1 MKKNIKYNSLINFSK
16 ILALCV
22 IFVFI
27 SCSNKQDENLT
38 SYVNPFIGTGAHGH
52 TFPGATVPFGMVQLS
67 PDTRTGNWD
76 ACSGYHYSDTSIIGF
91 SHTHLSGTGCIDLG
105 DLLIRPTIQ
114 ELPALIDD
122 DGKLIPAHFQRSQE
136 HAEPGYYSVML
147 DEEQIKCELTTTK
160 RTGIHRYSF
169 PEHSVPRML
178 IDLSHQLDNEVRD
191 LQITSINETEISGY
205 RFSEG
210 WSANQ
215 KLFFVI
221 RFSQPVKQTTIWK
234 GKEQVAPNLPYSADD
249 IRLECLWDQT
259 NDNTIQVHVGISS
272 VSIEGARKN
281 LDAETNEFDFDQ
293 YRLAASKIWND
304 ELGTIQIKDGSTTK
318 KEIFYTALYHTLI
331 APFTISDVDGN
342 YRGVDGNIY
351 NDTENNH
358 YTALSLWDTFRA
370 WNPFMTLKDETLVN
384 EMINSMLAFYQQS
397 GELPIWPLWSSET
410 ETMIGYHSVSV
421 IADAWRK
428 GIRGYDAKLAL
439 EAMVASSNTTRKGN
453 DLYRELGYI
462 PSTYKRESISCLL
475 EYAYNDW
482 CISLLAADLGRDDIA
497 EKYSERALRY
507 KNVFDGNTLFFRG
520 KKDDGN
526 WTTPFNTYEVSR
538 DMTEATA
545 WQYRFFVPH
554 DINGLINLFGSK
566 EAFVQALDDL
576 FNAEGEMSGH
586 LVDITGLIGQYAHG
600 NEPSHHMAY
609 LYSYLGQPWKTQYY
623 INKIQNE
630 MYSNAPEGIAG
641 NEDCGQMSAWHI
653 MSSLGFYPVCPG
665 SSEYILTTPRFEEM
679 VFRLS
684 NNKLLKIKTDKDP
697 LQNPY
702 IKQVRLNGELL
713 ESIFITHHQIVNGG
727 SLSFELSD
735 APQKDVEHF
744 LPYSL
749 TPHKEVSVPYV
760 TNDIGFF
767 LDSCQVGMGVA
778 TSGAAIYYTLDGSEP
793 TENSKKYEV
802 PFAITEDK
810 TIKMRAFKAGM
821 EPSAIGIVRAKKN
834 KLFPA
839 LQRSLVKNGV
849 HFKYFEGEFSKVA
862 DMKGKAPLQEG
873 WISDFSL
880 ENAAVEDH
888 FGFIYDCYIQVPED
902 GVYEFYTESDD
913 GSVLWIDDQEVVNND
928 GSHGAV
934 KNTGRIGLKK
944 GTHKLEVHYFEDYE
958 GHSFEV
964 GVAVYGKE
972 GFKFQ
977 PDDLWR

>member
-1 MKKNIKYNSLINFSK
+1 MKKNIKDSLLIKFSK
-16 ILALCV
+16 ILVLCMV
-22 IFVFI
+22 FV
-27 SCSNKQDENLT
+27 SCSHKQDKKLT
-38 SYVNPFIGTGAHGH
+38 SFVNPFIGTGAHGH

-91 SHTHLSGTGCIDLG
+91 SHTHLSGTGAIDLG
-105 DLLIRPTIQ
+105 DILFRPTNQ
-114 ELPALIDD
+114 EVLSLVDESN
-122 DGKLIPAHFQRSQE
+122 KMIPTPFQHSNE
-136 HAEPGYYSVML
+136 YAEPGYYSVTL
-147 DEEQIKCELTTTK
+147 DEEKVKCELTVTE
-160 RTGIHRYSF
+160 RTGIHRYTFS
-169 PEHSVPRML
+169 EKSDPRIV
-178 IDLSHQLDNEVRD
+178 IDLTHELGDETRE
-191 LQITSINETEISGY
+191 LQIASISESEITGY
-205 RFSEG
+205 RFSKG
-210 WSANQ
+210 WSSNQ

-221 RFSQPVKQTTIWK
+221 RFSQPMKQTKIWSK
-234 GKEQVAPNLPYSADD
+234 QAIVEVEFPFSSDD
-249 IRLECLWDQT
+249 IRLEAVWEAT
-259 NDNTIQVHVGISS
+259 NENVIQAQVAISG

-281 LDAETNEFDFDQ
+281 LNAESIGFDFDK
-293 YRLAASKIWND
+293 YRLAASEKWD
-304 ELGTIQIKDGSTTK
+304 EELQTIQINDNSEENK
-318 KEIFYTALYHTLI
+318 KVFYTALYRSLI
-331 APFTISDVDGN
+331 APITISDVDGN
-342 YRGVDGNIY
+342 YRGVDDKIY
-351 NDTENNH
+351 SDTENNH

-370 WNPFMTLKDETLVN
+370 WNPLMTLKDEAFVN
-384 EMINSMLAFYQQS
+384 EMINSMLAFYKQS

-421 IADAWRK
+421 IVDAWRK
-428 GIRGYDAKLAL
+428 GIRSYDARLAL
-439 EAMVASSNTTRKGN
+439 EAMIASSNTTRKGN

-462 PSTYKRESISCLL
+462 PSNFKRESISCLL

-482 CISLLAADLGRDDIA
+482 CISLFAADIGRDDIA
-497 EKYSERALRY
+497 EKYSERALQY

-520 KKDDGN
+520 KKEDGN

-566 EAFVQALDDL
+566 EAFINALDDL
-576 FNAEGEMSGH
+576 FNAEEEMSGH

-630 MYSNAPEGIAG
+630 MYSNTPEGIAG

-665 SSEYILTTPRFEEM
+665 SNEYILTTPRFEEM
-679 VFRLS
+679 VFKLS
-684 NNKLLKIKTDKDP
+684 NDKLLKIETDKDP
-697 LQNPY
+697 LKNPY
-702 IKQVRLNGELL
+702 IKQVHLNGELL
-713 ESIFITHHQIVNGG
+713 ESMFITHHQMVNGG

-735 APQKDVEHF
+735 TPQNDVEYF

-760 TNDIGFF
+760 TDDIGFF
-767 LDSCQVGMGVA
+767 LDSCQVAMGVA
-778 TSGAAIYYTLDGSEP
+778 TKGADIYYTFDGSEP
-793 TENSKKYEV
+793 TKHSIKYEG
-802 PFAITEDK
+802 PFTITEDK
-810 TIKMRAFKAGM
+810 TIKMRSFKAGM
-821 EPSAIGIVRAKKN
+821 EPSTISVVKAKKN
-834 KLFPA
+834 KLFPT

-849 HFKYFEGEFSKVA
+849 HFKYFEGEFNKVA
-862 DMKGKAPLQEG
+862 DMKDKSPLQEG
-873 WISDFSL
+873 WISDFL
-880 ENAAVEDH
+880 LDNAVVEDH
-888 FGFIYDCYIQVPED
+888 FGYMYDCYIQVPED
-902 GVYEFYTESDD
+902 GIYEFYTESDD
-913 GSVLWIDDQEVVNND
+913 GSVLWIDGQEVVNND

-958 GHSFEV
+958 GHSLEV
-964 GVAVYGKE
+964 GVGVNGKE

-977 PDDLWR
+977 PEDLWR